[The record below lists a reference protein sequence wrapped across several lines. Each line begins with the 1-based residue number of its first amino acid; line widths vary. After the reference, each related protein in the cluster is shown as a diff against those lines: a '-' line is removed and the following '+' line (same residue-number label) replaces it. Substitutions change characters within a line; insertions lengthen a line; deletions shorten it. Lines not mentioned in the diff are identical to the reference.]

1 MNSKK
6 SALFVATLG
15 SFLTPFMSSSV
26 NIALPSIGKEFAMNA
41 ILLSWVNTAYLL
53 AAAVFLVPFGRVADI
68 YGRKK
73 VFSYGIIVYT
83 LSSFLL
89 GVSPSGFFLLVF
101 RVLQGMGGAMIFG
114 TAVAILT
121 SVFPV
126 SERGKVIGINIAAVY
141 TGLSL
146 GPVLGG
152 FLTQYLGWRS
162 IFLVNVPLGLAV
174 IVLVIA
180 RLPGEWAGSP
190 GEKFDIPGSLVY
202 GLTLVTIIYGM
213 SLLPEKEALYLISIG
228 ILGIFAFV
236 KWETRIDA
244 PVLNMNLFKRNVV
257 FAFSSLAALINYSAT
272 FAVAFLMSLYLQ
284 YIRGFDPQNAGLIL
298 LCQPVVM
305 VLFSPFAGRLSDKIE
320 PRIVASFGMAL
331 TTAALFTFALLEDTT
346 GIQFVIARLAFLG
359 AGLAFFS
366 SPNTNAI
373 MSSVGKKSYGIGS
386 AMVATMRLLGQMT
399 SMGIAMVVIALY
411 IGKVEIT
418 PEYYVMFL
426 KSAKLIF
433 TIFAG
438 LCFGGVFA
446 SLARGKIR

>member
-6 SALFVATLG
+6 SALFVAHFRL
-15 SFLTPFMSSSV
+15 FLTPFMSSSV
-26 NIALPSIGKEFAMNA
+26 NIALPSIGEEFAMNA

>member
-26 NIALPSIGKEFAMNA
+26 NIALPSIGEEFAMNA

>member
-1 MNSKK
+1 MNNKK

-83 LSSFLL
+83 SSSFLL
-89 GVSPSGFFLLVF
+89 GVSPSGGFLLTF

-174 IVLVIA
+174 IVLVIT

-202 GLTLVTIIYGM
+202 GLTLVTVMYGM
-213 SLLPEKEALYLISIG
+213 SLLPEKEAVYIISIG

-272 FAVAFLMSLYLQ
+272 FAVTFLMSLYLQ

-305 VLFSPFAGRLSDKIE
+305 VLFSPFAGRLSDRIE

-331 TTAALFTFALLEDTT
+331 TTVALFTFALLEDTT
-346 GIQFVIARLAFLG
+346 GIQFVVARLAFLG

-366 SPNTNAI
+366 SPNTNAV

-399 SMGIAMVVIALY
+399 SMGIAMVVIAVY

-446 SLARGKIR
+446 SLTRGKIR